1 MRRDSISPESRPV
14 HLKLPLPGGTI
25 LALWRIDEEET
36 PLASLCTVAEQQ
48 EAAAFAAPRRR
59 LEYLAWHALL
69 HALLPEAH
77 AAHDPE
83 GGPVLVFPSS
93 GQNTPANI
101 PGGLPHRQNC
111 IRPDTGLHKNARSEN
126 IPFEHTRFGDP
137 LQTGEFAP
145 LRHIGVSHSHG
156 YAAVILSAQPCAV
169 DIEPADSD
177 FSRAARRFISPQEQA
192 LQPCALPEAL
202 FPALVWCAKEAV
214 YKWVRISG
222 LSLLHD
228 IRITEIHPETT
239 RTNPSGTGFPALET
253 FHRLTVTAAGKTLQ
267 LHGFTVEGICCVYGI
282 G

>member
-1 MRRDSISPESRPV
+1 M
-14 HLKLPLPGGTI
+14 
-25 LALWRIDEEET
+25 ALWRIDEEET

-93 GQNTPANI
+93 GQNTPADI

-169 DIEPADSD
+169 DIEP
-177 FSRAARRFISPQEQA
+177 
-192 LQPCALPEAL
+192 
-202 FPALVWCAKEAV
+202 FPRTGLVCKGG
-214 YKWVRISG
+214 RI
-222 LSLLHD
+222 
-228 IRITEIHPETT
+228 
-239 RTNPSGTGFPALET
+239 
-253 FHRLTVTAAGKTLQ
+253 
-267 LHGFTVEGICCVYGI
+267 
-282 G
+282 

>member
-1 MRRDSISPESRPV
+1 MPV
-14 HLKLPLPGGTI
+14 PLKLPLPGGTI
-25 LALWRIDEEET
+25 LALWRIDEEEP

-48 EAAAFAAPRRR
+48 EAAAFAAPRR

-93 GQNTPANI
+93 GQNTPADI

-111 IRPDTGLHKNARSEN
+111 IRPDTGLHKNARSDN

-156 YAAVILSAQPCAV
+156 YAAVILSARWTSSLPTR
-169 DIEPADSD
+169 ISP
-177 FSRAARRFISPQEQA
+177 ARRGASSPRRNRRYNRA
-192 LQPCALPEAL
+192 P
-202 FPALVWCAKEAV
+202 FPKSFSPHW
-214 YKWVRISG
+214 SG
-222 LSLLHD
+222 VQRRPY
-228 IRITEIHPETT
+228 I
-239 RTNPSGTGFPALET
+239 NG
-253 FHRLTVTAAGKTLQ
+253 
-267 LHGFTVEGICCVYGI
+267 YG
-282 G
+282 

>member
-1 MRRDSISPESRPV
+1 MNAPGLNFTRIHARSPETTATRR
-14 HLKLPLPGGTI
+14 HDLG
-25 LALWRIDEEET
+25 
-36 PLASLCTVAEQQ
+36 PLADRRRGNPARIALHRRRTAGGRRIRRPPPPARIPGLACAVAR
-48 EAAAFAAPRRR
+48 AAARSTR
-59 LEYLAWHALL
+59 
-69 HALLPEAH
+69 
-77 AAHDPE
+77 
-83 GGPVLVFPSS
+83 S
-93 GQNTPANI
+93 I

-111 IRPDTGLHKNARSEN
+111 IRPDTGLHKNARSDN

-239 RTNPSGTGFPALET
+239 RTNPSGTGFPALEA

>member
-1 MRRDSISPESRPV
+1 M
-14 HLKLPLPGGTI
+14 
-25 LALWRIDEEET
+25 ALWRIDEEET

-93 GQNTPANI
+93 GQNTPATYREGSRTGKIAYGPTPACTKTPDPKTFHSNT
-101 PGGLPHRQNC
+101 PGSATRCKRVSSPRC
-111 IRPDTGLHKNARSEN
+111 ATSASAIRTATRRSFSLRSLAR
-126 IPFEHTRFGDP
+126 
-137 LQTGEFAP
+137 
-145 LRHIGVSHSHG
+145 
-156 YAAVILSAQPCAV
+156 V

-192 LQPCALPEAL
+192 LQPCALPEVL

-239 RTNPSGTGFPALET
+239 RTNPSGTGFPALEA

>member
-1 MRRDSISPESRPV
+1 M
-14 HLKLPLPGGTI
+14 
-25 LALWRIDEEET
+25 ALWRIDEEEP

-111 IRPDTGLHKNARSEN
+111 IRPDTGLHKNARSKN

-156 YAAVILSAQPCAV
+156 YAAVILSAQPCAHRACRLGFLPRGAALHL
-169 DIEPADSD
+169 PA
-177 FSRAARRFISPQEQA
+177 
-192 LQPCALPEAL
+192 
-202 FPALVWCAKEAV
+202 
-214 YKWVRISG
+214 
-222 LSLLHD
+222 
-228 IRITEIHPETT
+228 
-239 RTNPSGTGFPALET
+239 GTGATTVRPSRSPFPRTGLVCKGG
-253 FHRLTVTAAGKTLQ
+253 R
-267 LHGFTVEGICCVYGI
+267 I
-282 G
+282 

>member
-1 MRRDSISPESRPV
+1 MRCCTRCCPKHTRR
-14 HLKLPLPGGTI
+14 TI
-25 LALWRIDEEET
+25 RK
-36 PLASLCTVAEQQ
+36 
-48 EAAAFAAPRRR
+48 
-59 LEYLAWHALL
+59 
-69 HALLPEAH
+69 
-77 AAHDPE
+77 

-93 GQNTPANI
+93 HQNTPANI

-111 IRPDTGLHKNARSEN
+111 IRPDTGLHKNARSDN

-177 FSRAARRFISPQEQA
+177 FSRAARRFISRRNRRYNRAPF
-192 LQPCALPEAL
+192 PKL
-202 FPALVWCAKEAV
+202 FSPHWSGVQKEAV

-239 RTNPSGTGFPALET
+239 RTNPSGTGFPALEA